1 MVNYQDLQD
10 RIDRGDVVILDG
22 AVGTGLQNAGVPMH
36 GTAWAAA
43 ALQTHPFTVRQ
54 LHETY
59 IKAGVDV
66 LTTNTYSSAR
76 HNLEPLGL
84 GDLVAELNIR
94 AVMLARDARD
104 KTAQDRPVYIG
115 GAVSNYGLVTGAE
128 PWRRVYGTTR
138 RTALTVEQTQAN
150 LREQARVLAE
160 AGVDFML
167 AESTGGMEHRKWV
180 VQACLATGLPTW
192 VGIKCRVEGDDP
204 TPRVGYSSDVALD
217 RGLDE
222 LIPLGGKVINVFHT
236 NVKATDAA
244 LPIVREKWSGP
255 IGVYPEAG
263 REDYVDPLPD
273 PTSENELTP
282 AEFLDLAQ
290 KWVQEGVQIIG
301 GCCGIGPDYIR
312 LLRGGLPTRI
322 PMPRRR

>member
-1 MVNYQDLQD
+1 MATYQDLQQ
-10 RIDRGDVVILDG
+10 RLDRGDVIILDG
-22 AVGTGLQNAGVPMH
+22 AVGTGLQNTGVPMH
-36 GTAWAAA
+36 GIAWAAA
-43 ALQTHPFTVRQ
+43 ALQTHPYTVRQ

-59 IKAGVDV
+59 VKAGVDV

-84 GDLVAELNIR
+84 GDLTAELNIR

-104 KTAQDRPVYIG
+104 KLARDRPVYIG

-128 PWRRVYGTTR
+128 PRRRVYGTAQR
-138 RTALTVEQTQAN
+138 RTAITAEQTQAN
-150 LREQARVLAE
+150 LREQAETLAA

-192 VGIKCRVEGDDP
+192 IGIKCRVEGDDP

-222 LIPLGGKVINVFHT
+222 LVSLGGKVINVFHS
-236 NVKATDAA
+236 NVRSTDAA
-244 LPIVREKWSGP
+244 LPIVREKWAGP

-263 REDYVDPLPD
+263 REDYVDPNPD
-273 PTSENELTP
+273 PLDKSDLTP
-282 AEFLDLAQ
+282 AEFLDIAR
-290 KWVQEGVQIIG
+290 KWVQDGVQIIG
-301 GCCGIGPDYIR
+301 GCCGIGPEYIR
-312 LLRGGLPTRI
+312 PLRDGLPGRV
-322 PMPRRR
+322 PARRR